1 MFQKTLPRKWSL
13 RTAVL
18 AVAVLGA
25 TAACGSGGGSAP
37 GDQSTAQSGSDAD
50 TAAVVQAAKT
60 QLAQYVRSATTWNGP
75 TSGPPIATGKSI
87 IYVAYD
93 QGNPQSVQASDAVK
107 AIGQSVGWT
116 VTVLDGQGTTSGQQG
131 ALTQAIAAHPD
142 GIVLGSY
149 PDSFRPYFKQAHDA
163 GIAVIGLGTAAEPG
177 MYPEYGIDANVF
189 QNQAQAS
196 GAAGDWVVVHSN
208 GKARVILT
216 SDNTYSI
223 VIAKT
228 NAQRSAIQKCATCQ
242 IVVDTQ
248 MPFADAAN
256 RTTSLTTGWVN
267 QFGTE
272 PPLYIL
278 QPAYYFVPFE
288 AQALRTLGIKPGQV
302 VLTGSN
308 GTAQEYEDIRR
319 GDYLQM
325 TIPLAIQQQGYEVID
340 NLNRVFHHVQPAGL
354 ESAVWVVDASNVNQL
369 GGDKNQ
375 FEPSN
380 DYARHYRELWST
392 GKTAA

>member
-1 MFQKTLPRKWSL
+1 MRSL
-13 RTAVL
+13 LAAVL
-18 AVAVLGA
+18 AVTAVGVLPACGSSGGSSSGDNSSAQPGSDPA
-25 TAACGSGGGSAP
+25 TAAI
-37 GDQSTAQSGSDAD
+37 
-50 TAAVVQAAKT
+50 VEAAKT
-60 QLAQYVRSATTWNGP
+60 QLAQYVQSATTWNGP
-75 TSGPPIATGKSI
+75 TSGPPMVTGKSI

-107 AIGQSVGWT
+107 SIGQSVGWT
-116 VTVLDGQGTTSGQQG
+116 VSVLDGQGTTAGQQG

-149 PDSFRPYFKQAHDA
+149 PDSFRPYFKQAHDM
-163 GIAVIGLGTAAEPG
+163 GIAMIGLGTAAEPG
-177 MYPEYGIDANVF
+177 VYPEYGLDANVF

-196 GAAGDWVVVHSN
+196 GAAGEWVVVHSN

-228 NAQRSAIQKCATCQ
+228 NAQRSAIQKCTTCQ
-242 IVVDTQ
+242 IVSDTQ

-256 RTTSLTTGWVN
+256 RTTQLTTGWVN
-267 QFGTE
+267 EFGTE

-288 AQALRTLGIKPGQV
+288 AQALRTLGVKPGEV

-308 GTAQEYEDIRR
+308 GTAQEYEEIRQ
-319 GDYLQM
+319 GGYLKM
-325 TIPLAIQQQGYEVID
+325 TIPLAIQQQGYQVID
-340 NLNRVFHHVQPAGL
+340 NFNRVFNHVAPAGL
-354 ESAVWVVDASNVNQL
+354 ESAVWVVDASNVDQL

-380 DYARHYRELWST
+380 DYARHYRELWSA